1 MQINFTAIIITAII
15 CYTLY
20 KMSKDKAEPEKKDA
34 AAGEEERKGNISQ
47 WKKK

>member
-20 KMSKDKAEPEKKDA
+20 KMSRNKAEPEKKDA
-34 AAGEEERKGNISQ
+34 VAGKEEGKGNISQ

>member
-1 MQINFTAIIITAII
+1 MQINLTAIFITAII

-20 KMSKDKAEPEKKDA
+20 KMSRNKAEPEKKETA
-34 AAGEEERKGNISQ
+34 AVQEKRKGNISQ